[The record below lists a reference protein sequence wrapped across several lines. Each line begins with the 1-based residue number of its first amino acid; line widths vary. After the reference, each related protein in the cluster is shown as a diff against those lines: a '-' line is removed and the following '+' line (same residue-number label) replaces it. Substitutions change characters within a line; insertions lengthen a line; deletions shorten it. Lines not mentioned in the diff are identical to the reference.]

1 MALSALAGALAG
13 VGIHTGVYVLECR
26 ANGRETTWYEL
37 VLTGLGGALSGA
49 TVGYLGADVTQKWM
63 LSGAERGEELVT
75 MSDNQGNKFT
85 LRTSLDDDKLKNII
99 KQPRNGTLKRETV
112 KRINSSMR

>member
-75 MSDNQGNKFT
+75 MSDNQGNK
-85 LRTSLDDDKLKNII
+85 LLCVRPLMMTSSK
-99 KQPRNGTLKRETV
+99 T
-112 KRINSSMR
+112 